1 MTPHIHQHHDLISW
15 FMPFEHFSHGHI
27 LVGSLSILLW
37 LVIAYFVFSLFVRGK
52 SLQGKIIGFPAI
64 IFVVSLVSFTS
75 IAWAMCPMG
84 FVPPGRIY
92 HPDNN
97 TRGLL
102 VFGGALEKLIL
113 EPSFTGNAKQ
123 FGLVMPTPSRP
134 ELNEAPEKNFQEL
147 EDLTNPIVQRGFGI
161 ESAPAPQSVSG
172 GVTVIEQ
179 KDVGDYSAT
188 VLTAD
193 SATALID
200 WLNANGYKYNP
211 NDEQNFSYYV
221 QKGGFYFVAL
231 KVNME
236 KAKVDA
242 NGFLGGR
249 LRPIEFAFAI
259 SKPMLP
265 LRSMA
270 GDMEFMNFTLYVLAD
285 TAYYIPGSEIL
296 YSKILAAEDMSK
308 VPSLN
313 QYQGLGKWL
322 VRNNVLFDPRRI
334 GEDLQLLN
342 GGTKLIITSVNARR
356 RVNPQLTPD
365 KSGVLEIKTSKA
377 AYVGGGEATFTSE
390 PFARSL
396 SRGSVGNDVKLLQII
411 LRDTP
416 GVYPEGLVTGYFGPL
431 THKAVVKFQENNRHK
446 ILAPIG
452 LSTGTG
458 YVGTATR
465 GTLNQA
471 VSLTN

>member
-1 MTPHIHQHHDLISW
+1 MTPYIDHHNPVSW

-27 LVGSLSILLW
+27 LVGSLSVLFW
-37 LVIAYFVFSLFVRGK
+37 LAMVYFVFSLFIKGR
-52 SLQGKIIGFPAI
+52 SFQGKVLGLPATAL
-64 IFVVSLVSFTS
+64 VVSLLSFAS
-75 IAWAMCPMG
+75 VAWAMCPPG

-102 VFGGALEKLIL
+102 VFDGALEKLIL

-134 ELNEAPEKNFQEL
+134 ELNEAPEKIFQEL
-147 EDLTNPIVQRGFGI
+147 ENLTNPIVQRGFRV
-161 ESAPAPQSVSG
+161 ELMAPAPSVSG

-188 VLTAD
+188 VLTAN
-193 SATALID
+193 SAAALIE
-200 WLNANGYKYNP
+200 WLNTNGYKYNP

-236 KAKVDA
+236 KAKVDV
-242 NGFLGGR
+242 NGFLSGR
-249 LRPIEFAFAI
+249 LRPIEFAFAV
-259 SKPMLP
+259 SRPMLP

-270 GDMEFMNFTLYVLAD
+270 GDMESMNFTLYVLAD
-285 TAYYIPGSEIL
+285 TVYYIPGSEVL
-296 YSKILAAEDMSK
+296 YSKILAAEDMNK
-308 VPSLN
+308 VSSLN

-322 VRNNVLFDPRRI
+322 VRNNVLFDPKKI

-342 GGTKLIITSVNARR
+342 GGAKLIITNVNARR
-356 RVNPQLTPD
+356 RINPQLTPE
-365 KSGVLEIKTSKA
+365 KSGVLEIKTSRA
-377 AYVGGGEATFTSE
+377 AYVGGGEATPALE

-396 SRGSVGNDVKLLQII
+396 SRGLVGNDVKLLQII

-416 GVYPEGLVTGYFGPL
+416 GIYPEGLVTGYFGSL
-431 THKAVVKFQENNRHK
+431 TYKAVVKFQESNRQK
-446 ILAPIG
+446 ILTPIG
-452 LSTGTG
+452 LSAGTG
-458 YVGTATR
+458 YVGVMTR
-465 GTLNQA
+465 GTLSQT

>member
-1 MTPHIHQHHDLISW
+1 MTQYIHHNLVSW

-27 LVGSLSILLW
+27 LVGSLSVLFW
-37 LVIAYFVFSLFVRGK
+37 LAIVYFVFSLFIKGR
-52 SLQGKIIGFPAI
+52 SFQGKILGLPATAL
-64 IFVVSLVSFTS
+64 VVSLLSFAS
-75 IAWAMCPMG
+75 VAWAMCPMG

-102 VFGGALEKLIL
+102 VFDGALEKLIL

-134 ELNEAPEKNFQEL
+134 ELNEAPEKIFQEL
-147 EDLTNPIVQRGFGI
+147 EDLTNPIVQRGFGL
-161 ESAPAPQSVSG
+161 ESAPSAQSVSG
-172 GVTVIEQ
+172 GVVVIEQ

-188 VLTAD
+188 VLTAN
-193 SATALID
+193 SAAALIE

-242 NGFLGGR
+242 NGFLSGR
-249 LRPIEFAFAI
+249 LRPIEFAFAV

-270 GDMEFMNFTLYVLAD
+270 GDMESMNFTLYALAD

-296 YSKILAAEDMSK
+296 YSKILATEDINK

-313 QYQGLGKWL
+313 SYQGLGKWL

-356 RVNPQLTPD
+356 RVNPQLTPE
-365 KSGVLEIKTSKA
+365 KSGVLEIKTSRA
-377 AYVGGGEATFTSE
+377 AYVGGGEATATSE

-396 SRGSVGNDVKLLQII
+396 SRGSAGNDVRLLQII

-416 GVYPEGLVTGYFGPL
+416 GVYPEGLVTGYFGSL
-431 THKAVVKFQENNRHK
+431 TYKAVVKFQESNRQK
-446 ILAPIG
+446 ILTPIN
-452 LSTGTG
+452 LSVGTG
-458 YVGTATR
+458 YVGAATR
-465 GTLNQA
+465 SALNQT

>member
-1 MTPHIHQHHDLISW
+1 MSPYINHHNLVSW
-15 FMPFEHFSHGHI
+15 FIPFEHFSHGHI
-27 LVGSLSILLW
+27 LVGSLSVLFW
-37 LVIAYFVFSLFVRGK
+37 LAVIYFVFSLFIKGRPF
-52 SLQGKIIGFPAI
+52 QGKILGFPVVAT
-64 IFVVSLVSFTS
+64 VVSLLSFAS
-75 IAWAMCPMG
+75 VAWAMCPMG
-84 FVPPGRIY
+84 FPPPGRIY

-102 VFGGALEKLIL
+102 VFDSVLEKLIL

-134 ELNEAPEKNFQEL
+134 ELNEAPEKIFQEL
-147 EDLTNPIVQRGFGI
+147 EDLTNPIVQRGFGT
-161 ESAPAPQSVSG
+161 ESAQPAPFVSD
-172 GVTVIEQ
+172 GVVVIEQ
-179 KDVGDYSAT
+179 KDVGDYSAS
-188 VLTAD
+188 VLTAN
-193 SATALID
+193 SAAALIE
-200 WLNANGYKYNP
+200 WLNTNGYKYNP
-211 NDEQNFSYYV
+211 NDERNFSYYV

-242 NGFLGGR
+242 SGFLSGR
-249 LRPIEFAFAI
+249 LRPIEFSFAV

-270 GDMEFMNFTLYVLAD
+270 GDMESMNFTLYVLAD
-285 TAYYIPGSEIL
+285 TAFYIPGSEIL
-296 YSKILAAEDMSK
+296 YSKILTTEDMSE

-334 GEDLQLLN
+334 GEDLELLN
-342 GGTKLIITSVNARR
+342 GGTKLIITDVSARR
-356 RVNPQLTPD
+356 RINPQLTPE
-365 KSGVLEIKTSKA
+365 KSGVLETKTSRA
-377 AYVGGGEATFTSE
+377 AYVGGGEAAPALV

-411 LRDTP
+411 LRDTS
-416 GVYPEGLVTGYFGPL
+416 GVYPEGLITGYFGPL
-431 THKAVVKFQENNRHK
+431 THKAVVKFQENNRQK
-446 ILAPIG
+446 ILTPIG
-452 LSTGTG
+452 LSVGTG
-458 YVGTATR
+458 YVGIATR
-465 GTLNQA
+465 GALNQA

>member
-1 MTPHIHQHHDLISW
+1 MTPHLDQHRDLVSW

-27 LVGSLSILLW
+27 LVGSLSALFW
-37 LVIAYFVFSLFVRGK
+37 IALIYSIFSLFARGK
-52 SLQGKIIGFPAI
+52 SFQGKTIGFPTIA
-64 IFVVSLVSFTS
+64 FVVSLFSFTS

-84 FVPPGRIY
+84 FVPVGRIY

-102 VFGGALEKLIL
+102 VFDGALQKLIL

-134 ELNEAPEKNFQEL
+134 ELNEAPEKIFQEL
-147 EDLTNPIVQRGFGI
+147 EDLTNPLVQRNFGLDAPSAQ
-161 ESAPAPQSVSG
+161 SAPG
-172 GVTVIEQ
+172 NVTVIEQ

-193 SATALID
+193 SASALIE

-242 NGFLGGR
+242 GGFLSGR
-249 LRPIEFAFAI
+249 LRPIEFAFAV

-270 GDMEFMNFTLYVLAD
+270 GDMESMNFTLYVLAD
-285 TAYYIPGSEIL
+285 TAYYIPGSEVL
-296 YSKILAAEDMSK
+296 YSKILAAENMSK

-313 QYQGLGKWL
+313 QYQGSGKWL
-322 VRNNVLFDPRRI
+322 TRNNVLFDPKRI
-334 GEDLQLLN
+334 GEDLQLFN
-342 GGTKLIITSVNARR
+342 GGTKLVIASVNARR
-356 RVNPQLTPD
+356 RINPQLTPER
-365 KSGVLEIKTSKA
+365 SGVMEIKTSRA
-377 AYVGGGEATFTSE
+377 AYVGGGEATPAPE
-390 PFARSL
+390 PFIRSL
-396 SRGSVGNDVKLLQII
+396 SRGSTGNDVRLLQII
-411 LRDTP
+411 LRDAP

-431 THKAVVKFQENNRHK
+431 THKAVMKYQENNRQK
-446 ILAPIG
+446 ILVPLG
-452 LSTGTG
+452 LSLGTG
-458 YVGTATR
+458 YVGAAPR
-465 GTLNQA
+465 GALNQA
-471 VSLTN
+471 ASLTN